1 VEARN
6 GRAEYIQN
14 SGFLVEVG
22 EQLNTLGIGFLRRR
36 MMKKKPT
43 VLLVLVSVL
52 ICWALVPGVSPAS
65 ASKTLMVYT
74 AANEKLHADVVA
86 AFNKKYPKIKVK
98 TVNLSTGPIT
108 EKAIVEKANPQADVI
123 YAVNTIALEQL
134 KNAGALEPYSSK
146 GSKIPTQFADPDG
159 FYVNHW
165 LTLMVMAVNT
175 KILKEK
181 NLPIPKG
188 WEDLIKPK
196 YKGLITVAAPTKSG
210 TGLTIFTTLFDA
222 FGWNYIDNL
231 HHNIFQYNSSGG
243 AAGRQAGSG
252 ETAIGLTYDTVVLDQ
267 IKAGLP
273 VELVFPTLT
282 PNVMEGG
289 GLILGAPNPNNG
301 KLFLDFLASAAGAKV
316 YAPYVGA
323 ATAPG
328 LGNIDLM
335 GISLWKMRRP
345 VDASKFKRK
354 WAKKYE
360 K

>member
-1 VEARN
+1 M
-6 GRAEYIQN
+6 IQK
-14 SGFLVEVG
+14 SAGSVVVLAIIFCWVLVLG
-22 EQLNTLGIGFLRRR
+22 APQTNAANTLMI
-36 MMKKKPT
+36 
-43 VLLVLVSVL
+43 
-52 ICWALVPGVSPAS
+52 
-65 ASKTLMVYT
+65 YT

-86 AFNKKYPKIKVK
+86 AFNKEYPKIKVK

-134 KNAGALEPYSSK
+134 KNGGVLEPYSPK
-146 GSKIPTQFADPDG
+146 RSKIPAQFADPDG

-165 LTLMVMAVNT
+165 LTLMVVAVNT

-181 NLPIPKG
+181 NLPMPTG

-231 HHNIFQYNSSGG
+231 HRNIFQYNSSGG

-289 GLILGAPNPNNG
+289 GLILGAPNLDNG
-301 KLFLDFLASAAGAKV
+301 KLFLDFLASANGAKV

-328 LGNIDLM
+328 LGSIDLK
-335 GISLWKMRRP
+335 GIGLWKMRRP
-345 VDASKFKRK
+345 VDANTFKRE
-354 WAKKYE
+354 WARKYE